1 MYPFERFDGG
11 AKTALAA
18 SQREAERA
26 GSHYIGTEHVLLG
39 LLEPGTGS
47 AGLLHGLGIQEG
59 TVRATIQSALGRPA
73 ARPRPQI
80 VPTSGVRRT
89 LELAFAAA
97 AREASPLVTSEHL
110 LVAVLE
116 EGDGVGAHVLGDL
129 GVTLGSVQAARGG
142 PGT

>member
-47 AGLLHGLGIQEG
+47 AGLLHGLGIQEE
-59 TVRATIQSALGRPA
+59 TVRETVRSLLGQVAGQPG
-73 ARPRPQI
+73 PQI
-80 VPTSGVRRT
+80 VPTSRVKRT

-97 AREASPLVTSEHL
+97 AREASPQVTSEHL

-116 EGDGVGAHVLGDL
+116 EGNGVGAHVLGDL
-129 GVTLGSVQAARGG
+129 GVTLGAVQAARGG
-142 PGT
+142 TVT